1 MLEEQ
6 TMKNKLHLQ
15 DWSMKIVHFALKR
28 TELGLSASMHLSR
41 SLKDTN
47 NLSIIS
53 DIEEGSQGPNK

>member
-1 MLEEQ
+1 
-6 TMKNKLHLQ
+6 
-15 DWSMKIVHFALKR
+15 MKIVHFALKR